1 MAVEKVD
8 RRVRRTKDLL
18 RSALLS
24 LIKEKG
30 YERITVQEI
39 IDRAD
44 VGRSTFYAHFRDK
57 EDLLVYGL
65 EELREPFTSAA
76 GGDNGRQGTGRSPSL
91 TVFEHFAR
99 YNDVWKAMAGRRGAE
114 VFVRYLHEFLSEL
127 VRDQLRA
134 RAPDGPT
141 QVPLD
146 ALVEFAVST
155 LLGLGMRWWQ
165 LGQAPYSPHE
175 VDQIY
180 RRLTEPAIQDGLR
193 PSTGRRSARIPAPSS
208 RPRQPR

>member
-1 MAVEKVD
+1 MAVERVD

-18 RSALLS
+18 RGALLS
-24 LIKEKG
+24 LIREKG

-44 VGRSTFYAHFRDK
+44 VGRSTFYTHFRDK

-76 GGDNGRQGTGRSPSL
+76 DDNSRLQGTNASPSL
-91 TVFEHFAR
+91 TVFEHFATYR
-99 YNDVWKAMAGRRGAE
+99 DVWKAMAGRRGAE
-114 VFVRYLHEFLSEL
+114 VFVRYLHEFLTEL
-127 VRDQLRA
+127 VGDQLRA

-165 LGQAPYSPHE
+165 LGEVPYSPRE

-180 RRLTEPAIQDGLR
+180 RRLTEPAIQAGLR
-193 PSTGRRSARIPAPSS
+193 PSAG
-208 RPRQPR
+208 

>member
-18 RSALLS
+18 RGALLS

-65 EELREPFTSAA
+65 EELREPFTSAT
-76 GGDNGRQGTGRSPSL
+76 GGNSRRQGTDASPSL
-91 TVFEHFAR
+91 TVFEHFAT
-99 YNDVWKAMAGRRGAE
+99 YHDVWKAMAGRRGAE
-114 VFVRYLHEFLSEL
+114 VFVRYLHEFLTEL

-134 RAPDGPT
+134 RAPHGPT
-141 QVPLD
+141 RVPVD

-165 LGQAPYSPHE
+165 LGEAPYSARD

-180 RRLTEPAIQDGLR
+180 RRLTEPAIQAGLR
-193 PSTGRRSARIPAPSS
+193 PRTGPQPSRTSATS
-208 RPRQPR
+208 RQPQPQR

>member
-18 RSALLS
+18 RGALLS

-65 EELREPFTSAA
+65 EELREPFTSAT
-76 GGDNGRQGTGRSPSL
+76 GGNSRRQGTDASPSL
-91 TVFEHFAR
+91 TVFEHFAT
-99 YNDVWKAMAGRRGAE
+99 YHDVWKAMAGRRGAE
-114 VFVRYLHEFLSEL
+114 VFVRYLHEFLTEL
-127 VRDQLRA
+127 VRDQFRA
-134 RAPDGPT
+134 RAPHGPT
-141 QVPLD
+141 QVPVD

-165 LGQAPYSPHE
+165 LGEAPYSARD

-180 RRLTEPAIQDGLR
+180 RRLTEPAIQAGLR
-193 PSTGRRSARIPAPSS
+193 PRTGPEPGRTSATS
-208 RPRQPR
+208 RQPQPQR

>member
-18 RSALLS
+18 RGALLS

-65 EELREPFTSAA
+65 EELREPFTSAT
-76 GGDNGRQGTGRSPSL
+76 GGNSRRQGTDASPSL
-91 TVFEHFAR
+91 TVFEHFAT
-99 YNDVWKAMAGRRGAE
+99 YHDVWKAMAGRRGAE
-114 VFVRYLHEFLSEL
+114 VFVRDLHEFLTEL
-127 VRDQLRA
+127 VRDQFRA
-134 RAPDGPT
+134 RAPHGPT
-141 QVPLD
+141 QVPVD

-165 LGQAPYSPHE
+165 LGEAPYSARD

-180 RRLTEPAIQDGLR
+180 RRLTEPAIQAGLR
-193 PSTGRRSARIPAPSS
+193 PRTGPQPGRTSATS
-208 RPRQPR
+208 RQPQPQR

>member
-1 MAVEKVD
+1 MAVERVD

-18 RSALLS
+18 RGALLS
-24 LIKEKG
+24 LIREKG

-76 GGDNGRQGTGRSPSL
+76 DDNSRLQGTNPSPSL
-91 TVFEHFAR
+91 TVFEHFATYR
-99 YNDVWKAMAGRRGAE
+99 DVWKAMSGRRGAE
-114 VFVRYLHEFLSEL
+114 VFVRYLHEFLTEL
-127 VRDQLRA
+127 VGDQLRA
-134 RAPDGPT
+134 RAPHGPT

-165 LGQAPYSPHE
+165 LGEVPYSPRE

-180 RRLTEPAIQDGLR
+180 RRLTEPAIQAGLR
-193 PSTGRRSARIPAPSS
+193 PPAG
-208 RPRQPR
+208 